1 MSAPARIQARTAT
14 VLALL
19 CSPTL
24 EALLSR
30 PNMLALLQA
39 TPTALLAFLRQA
51 VRVAPTTAKYIAI
64 LLLVLNANSF
74 PLVWH
79 VRVWSAAFELRGALL
94 WHRLTHFYLGKEA
107 KKAALRGWYEAHLPI
122 GVHPFRTVWTYERF
136 VGFDDSDFNLHMS
149 NSSYAMA
156 LDSARF
162 RLALATFPNIF
173 RCGGWV
179 PLAATHFHYIREI
192 PMLTR
197 YEVRTTIG
205 AWDEKWIW
213 CISRFVKPP
222 SKKSKSAKGE
232 KSENGIAD
240 AIALA
245 NGVALASVHAQEGE
259 TLIPSLKTPATPLG
273 GMSGGQ
279 TPLGGDNINGNAGE
293 GPDKVAQALLQRA
306 ARATEEDGAVLYIAQ
321 LERLAILT
329 DSLYPALL
337 FSYRRLPAL
346 LQTRPHHRPPAVVLA
361 ANGFHAASA
370 SPPTQ
375 TFSLSSFSHARSANP
390 PPPHWPAVRQ
400 LTSSMPAL
408 ARFYAGGWRA
418 VPEGERWWEDAFS
431 ACEGERKGR
440 LGPFVG
446 EGQGGEGKKSGLSG
460 GLEAVRG
467 LA

>member
-1 MSAPARIQARTAT
+1 MLP
-14 VLALL
+14 V
-19 CSPTL
+19 
-24 EALLSR
+24 
-30 PNMLALLQA
+30 LALLQA

-192 PMLTR
+192 PMLTH

-222 SKKSKSAKGE
+222 SKNQRSRQQKPK
-232 KSENGIAD
+232 NRRT
-240 AIALA
+240 
-245 NGVALASVHAQEGE
+245 ASQ
-259 TLIPSLKTPATPLG
+259 TPSRSPTGSRSPLCMLKTPLDGRG
-273 GMSGGQ
+273 GNSASGGVD
-279 TPLGGDNINGNAGE
+279 GNVNENGNA
-293 GPDKVAQALLQRA
+293 DKVSQALLARA
-306 ARATEEDGAVLYIAQ
+306 ARATEEDGAVLYTIAVSQ
-321 LERLAILT
+321 LCYKQGRIT
-329 DSLYPALL
+329 V
-337 FSYRRLPAL
+337 
-346 LQTRPHHRPPAVVLA
+346 PPAVVLA

-375 TFSLSSFSHARSANP
+375 KFSLSSFSHARSTNL

-431 ACEGERKGR
+431 ACEGERRGR

-446 EGQGGEGKKSGLSG
+446 EGEGKKSGLSG

>member
-1 MSAPARIQARTAT
+1 MSAPTRIQARTAT

-19 CSPTL
+19 RSPTL

-64 LLLVLNANSF
+64 LLLALNANSF

-222 SKKSKSAKGE
+222 PKSKS
-232 KSENGIAD
+232 KSTKAENGIAD

-279 TPLGGDNINGNAGE
+279 TPVGGDNLNGNGVSE
-293 GPDKVAQALLQRA
+293 PDKVSQALLARA
-306 ARATEEDGAVLYIAQ
+306 ARATEEDGAVLYTIAVSQ
-321 LERLAILT
+321 LCYKQGRIT
-329 DSLYPALL
+329 V
-337 FSYRRLPAL
+337 
-346 LQTRPHHRPPAVVLA
+346 PPAVVLA
-361 ANGFHAASA
+361 ANGFYAASA

-375 TFSLSSFSHARSANP
+375 TFSLSSFSHARSTNS
-390 PPPHWPAVRQ
+390 PPPHWPAVRA

-408 ARFYAGGWRA
+408 ARFYAGGWRG

-431 ACEGERKGR
+431 ACEGERRER
-440 LGPFVG
+440 LVPFVG
-446 EGQGGEGKKSGLSG
+446 TH
-460 GLEAVRG
+460 
-467 LA
+467 

>member
-1 MSAPARIQARTAT
+1 MSAPTRIQARTAT
-14 VLALL
+14 ALALL
-19 CSPTL
+19 RSST
-24 EALLSR
+24 LSR
-30 PNMLALLQA
+30 PKMLPVLALLQA

-74 PLVWH
+74 PLVWQ

-94 WHRLTHFYLGKEA
+94 WHRLTHLYLGKEA

-222 SKKSKSAKGE
+222 SKKSKSTTKGE

-279 TPLGGDNINGNAGE
+279 TPLGGDNVNGNGNE
-293 GPDKVAQALLQRA
+293 PDKVSQALLAQA
-306 ARATEEDGAVLYIAQ
+306 ARATEEDGAVLYTIAVSQ
-321 LERLAILT
+321 LCYKQGRIT
-329 DSLYPALL
+329 V
-337 FSYRRLPAL
+337 
-346 LQTRPHHRPPAVVLA
+346 PPAVVLA

-370 SPPTQ
+370 SPPPKNSPSPPSRTRAQPTHPRRTGLPCASSLPPCPRSRGSTQ
-375 TFSLSSFSHARSANP
+375 
-390 PPPHWPAVRQ
+390 
-400 LTSSMPAL
+400 
-408 ARFYAGGWRA
+408 AGGVQSRA
-418 VPEGERWWEDAFS
+418 
-431 ACEGERKGR
+431 
-440 LGPFVG
+440 LVG
-446 EGQGGEGKKSGLSG
+446 GC
-460 GLEAVRG
+460 V
-467 LA
+467 